1 MKLHDLKPAP
11 GSTKNRKRVGRGPG
25 GTDKTAGRGH
35 KGQLSRSGAGKG
47 SFFGGGGSTLISR
60 LPKRGFNN
68 VGTIYEVVNL
78 ADLERFEAGA
88 VVDRAA
94 LEMAGLVASENTLEV
109 ARRAVRLR
117 AFRALGSTRP
127 CFVGVRRSTQE
138 RPHSRALNARAQTYR
153 KPGYPRKNRKKR
165 AGWQS
170 DNRLLFGTGPR

>member
-47 SFFGGGGSTLISR
+47 QFFGGGGSTLISR

-68 VGTIYEVVNL
+68 VGTVYEIVNL

-88 VVDRAA
+88 VIDRAA
-94 LEMAGLVASENTLEV
+94 LELAGLVRRRERGVKLLARGEVKFALTLHVDAASESAVAAIQAAGGSVVFPEV
-109 ARRAVRLR
+109 K
-117 AFRALGSTRP
+117 P
-127 CFVGVRRSTQE
+127 
-138 RPHSRALNARAQTYR
+138 PHSVEY
-153 KPGYPRKNRKKR
+153 KPR
-165 AGWQS
+165 
-170 DNRLLFGTGPR
+170 

>member
-47 SFFGGGGSTLISR
+47 QFFGGGGSTLISR

-68 VGTIYEVVNL
+68 VGTVYEIINL

-94 LEMAGLVASENTLEV
+94 LELAGLVRRRERGVKLLARGEVAIALTLHVDAASESAVAAVQAAGGSVVFPEV
-109 ARRAVRLR
+109 K
-117 AFRALGSTRP
+117 P
-127 CFVGVRRSTQE
+127 
-138 RPHSRALNARAQTYR
+138 PHSVEY
-153 KPGYPRKNRKKR
+153 KPR
-165 AGWQS
+165 
-170 DNRLLFGTGPR
+170 